1 MTVSPATRITGG
13 ATTRRFALSAGEWA
27 TTAIAAVVSTGAYV
41 SAGYPYLARG
51 VVGDLLGFA
60 LLAGVGAAVRARV
73 KHEAAICLTLIGI
86 VVLAGPEWPLA
97 VAEAAWWAAF
107 FIGLGIYIAIRR
119 RICD

>member
-1 MTVSPATRITGG
+1 MTGAKATKIAGS
-13 ATTRRFALSAGEWA
+13 ATTRRFALSTGEWA

-60 LLAGVGAAVRARV
+60 LLAGVGIAVRARV
-73 KHEAAICLTLIGI
+73 KHEAAICLGLIGL
-86 VVLAGPEWPLA
+86 VVVTGPHWPLA
-97 VAEAAWWAAF
+97 LPEAAWWALF
-107 FIGLGIYIAIRR
+107 FVGLAIYIAIRR